1 MLFPFHTDSLGI
13 VSQHAQCSHL
23 YTKMIKLLW
32 QKIQKCLMKDIC
44 RSYDCPEFFYCDK
57 ITTDSWCW
65 KFTDWSW
72 GWDKGVQPYGWFT
85 SAFVI
90 YTVPESLDPD
100 TAHIWWAGKEL
111 MRNKCLQDHIGKN
124 EKTKVYLPKC
134 HLVTNYTY
142 LFPIVQ
148 SIYVV
153 EKMLALALRALH
165 LWPESCHSM
174 TKHSMNSIQTEDIGG
189 LAGYC

>member
-1 MLFPFHTDSLGI
+1 M
-13 VSQHAQCSHL
+13 
-23 YTKMIKLLW
+23 
-32 QKIQKCLMKDIC
+32 
-44 RSYDCPEFFYCDK
+44 
-57 ITTDSWCW
+57 
-65 KFTDWSW
+65 
-72 GWDKGVQPYGWFT
+72 
-85 SAFVI
+85 I

-142 LFPIVQ
+142 LFPIVHN
-148 SIYVV
+148 IYLV

-165 LWPESCHSM
+165 L
-174 TKHSMNSIQTEDIGG
+174 
-189 LAGYC
+189 